1 MCGRFAQSQT
11 REDYLALL
19 AEDIERDIPY
29 DPEPIGRYN
38 VAPGTKVLLL
48 SERDEHLHL
57 DPVFWGYAPGWW
69 DKPPL
74 INARVETA
82 ATSRMFKPLWQHG
95 RAICFADGWFEW
107 NVRFSETGK
116 TVVRTTL
123 FDWSRE
129 ADEKIKYYSGKA
141 LYSGTFRWKESG
153 QKAKRVVVRL
163 GKVANVATVRVNGVA
178 CGTAWTAPYEVD
190 VTEVLRKGTNTL
202 DIEVVNTWANALRG
216 ADLGK
221 APFEGIWTNAK
232 YRLPGD
238 KLLPAGLLGP
248 VEFVLRSSKINL
260 KK

>member
-107 NVRFSETGK
+107 KKEGDKKQPFFIYRADGQPIFMAAIGSTPFERGDEAEGFLIVTAAADQGLVDIHDRRPLVRFCRQKLHRNGCGK
-116 TVVRTTL
+116 
-123 FDWSRE
+123 
-129 ADEKIKYYSGKA
+129 
-141 LYSGTFRWKESG
+141 
-153 QKAKRVVVRL
+153 RL
-163 GKVANVATVRVNGVA
+163 AVK
-178 CGTAWTAPYEVD
+178 
-190 VTEVLRKGTNTL
+190 KHQ
-202 DIEVVNTWANALRG
+202 
-216 ADLGK
+216 
-221 APFEGIWTNAK
+221 
-232 YRLPGD
+232 
-238 KLLPAGLLGP
+238 KLLPTA
-248 VEFVLRSSKINL
+248 VCQQTSSPGTRYRAR
-260 KK
+260 

>member
-82 ATSRMFKPLWQHG
+82 ATSHMFKPLWQHG

-107 NVRFSETGK
+107 KKRRRQKSSLILSIVLMDK
-116 TVVRTTL
+116 L
-123 FDWSRE
+123 FFIAAIGS
-129 ADEKIKYYSGKA
+129 
-141 LYSGTFRWKESG
+141 T
-153 QKAKRVVVRL
+153 
-163 GKVANVATVRVNGVA
+163 
-178 CGTAWTAPYEVD
+178 
-190 VTEVLRKGTNTL
+190 
-202 DIEVVNTWANALRG
+202 
-216 ADLGK
+216 
-221 APFEGIWTNAK
+221 PFE
-232 YRLPGD
+232 RGD
-238 KLLPAGLLGP
+238 EAG
-248 VEFVLRSSKINL
+248 RSFL
-260 KK
+260 